1 LEKIYS
7 RDFFLIIKNYNLP
20 IPRPPLRTS
29 KLQKKPFSQ
38 KRTSST
44 SKHEI
49 SYFFLLLWV
58 IFSLL
63 DPDPDSGYG
72 SGSTDLIESG
82 SEALLSW
89 HDLIDMFVQS
99 LEKKFGLEPGIIP
112 EEEMP
117 PEPAVCYS
125 VN

>member
-1 LEKIYS
+1 MCYVDPEIHW
-7 RDFFLIIKNYNLP
+7 P
-20 IPRPPLRTS
+20 IWIRI
-29 KLQKKPFSQ
+29 Q
-38 KRTSST
+38 
-44 SKHEI
+44 
-49 SYFFLLLWV
+49 
-58 IFSLL
+58 
-63 DPDPDSGYG
+63 
-72 SGSTDLIESG
+72 SG

-89 HDLIDMFVQS
+89 HDLIDMFVQG